1 MDGPILCA
9 KRLILSITPL
19 HIDLNLIFE
28 KSSLKNQVGQI
39 DFLSISNLNLQTTQ
53 TVQNRQKIE
62 FVKLDFSNSIFQ
74 KSIADQ

>member
-62 FVKLDFSNSIFQ
+62 FVQLDFSNSIFQ